1 MPTLREMADL
11 AASLKSQIQQNTLR
25 MRRAGVSADIPAE
38 MLQALEQLSETI
50 AQVECLDQLVEAD
63 EGVQST
69 ASASPSPG
77 SLPAPTELLKRFAL
91 GVQSSVE
98 AALQPWQNHFDSST
112 AQFGQLVA
120 ELQQSIKAFS
130 QAEEDFAERLAT
142 IDGQRKQL
150 AEQLEKAQS
159 AQWRFTRQRKTLAQA
174 IRAQRAELQLELTR
188 AKAEFDQR
196 LAESLDAEW
205 AKADGEVAQLRK
217 QLETAEKKIAQ
228 LQSSSKEA
236 TSHLELQVKQQNHQ
250 LQSTLYELELARNQ
264 LAEASQSA
272 ASSSQADQQLQ
283 AQIAQLEKQ
292 AADAQEQLS
301 QSYSRTSQLD
311 ALIQDKERQLG
322 QLRGQLDDKDQQLS
336 AQTARLD
343 DALAKIHL
351 LQSALDACAD
361 DDAEPDCQSE
371 DSQFKSK
378 YEQAEA
384 ELNDLR
390 EQNSELATRIA
401 QLTTDSLSGRA
412 GRGAVNTELLSWE
425 ERKKLMLQQ
434 LEQEHESDPE
444 SEVAQQQ
451 RLDFQ
456 ELVAATQSEIQRRDR
471 EIEELREIV
480 QLQSEARQGM
490 AIGAAGVAHLLDN
503 NDLIN
508 EERKKLQ
515 EIQQEWEAKLRQA
528 EIDLSMERAKLA
540 RERAELELELA
551 QLKRSSAQIQTAG
564 QSQSDKQQR
573 RWKNF
578 LGLKEESSE

>member
-1 MPTLREMADL
+1 MPTLLEMAEL

-63 EGVQST
+63 ERVQST
-69 ASASPSPG
+69 ASASPSPDG
-77 SLPAPTELLKRFAL
+77 VPAPTELLKRFAL

-112 AQFGQLVA
+112 AKFGQLVA

-217 QLETAEKKIAQ
+217 QLEAAEKKIAQ
-228 LQSSSKEA
+228 LHSSSQEA
-236 TSHLELQVKQQNHQ
+236 TSYLELQVKQQNHQ

-264 LAEASQSA
+264 LAEASQA
-272 ASSSQADQQLQ
+272 AVSSSQADQQLQ
-283 AQIAQLEKQ
+283 AQIARLEKQ

-301 QSYSRTSQLD
+301 QSCSRMSQLD
-311 ALIQDKERQLG
+311 SLIQGKERQLG
-322 QLRGQLDDKDQQLS
+322 QLRGQLDDKEQQLS

-343 DALAKIHL
+343 DALANIYL

-361 DDAEPDCQSE
+361 DDAEPDCQRE
-371 DSQFKSK
+371 DSQWKCK

-384 ELNDLR
+384 ELDDLR

-401 QLTTDSLSGRA
+401 RLTTDSLSGRA
-412 GRGAVNTELLSWE
+412 GRGTVNSELLSWE

-444 SEVAQQQ
+444 SEVVQQQ
-451 RLDFQ
+451 RVDFL
-456 ELVAATQSEIQRRDR
+456 ELVATTQSEIQRRDR

-490 AIGAAGVAHLLDN
+490 AIGAAGVAQLLDS

-551 QLKRSSAQIQTAG
+551 QLKRSSAQMQTAG